1 LHLYGNLV
9 KTYGCQQTINKLVT
23 WGVIVKKS
31 FLVIGAGR
39 FGKSVARTLFELGHD
54 VMVVDNDETIIQ
66 SISNEFTDALTADV
80 SSEASLKALGVRDFD
95 AVVLAIGF
103 DIQASIMAAI
113 LLIEMGA
120 KYIVAKA
127 QTDLHGK
134 VLNKVGV
141 NRVVY
146 PERDMGHKIARS
158 LIAPTIIDMIE
169 LSDDYSVVE
178 VTAPEEMVGKSLVE
192 LDLRAR
198 YGISVIA
205 LRRNNGGKTLIS
217 PAAEDLI
224 EANDIIVAIGENK
237 FLKKL
242 AWV

>member
-1 LHLYGNLV
+1 M
-9 KTYGCQQTINKLVT
+9 
-23 WGVIVKKS
+23 KKS

-39 FGKSVARTLFELGHD
+39 FGKGVVHTLHESGHN
-54 VMVVDNDETIIQ
+54 VMVIDKDETLIQ
-66 SISNEFTDALTADV
+66 QI
-80 SSEASLKALGVRDFD
+80 SSEVTEAISADITSESCIKALGVRDFD

-103 DIQASIMAAI
+103 DVQASIMAAI
-113 LLIEMGA
+113 LLIENEA

-134 VLNKVGV
+134 VLDKIGV

-146 PERDMGHKIARS
+146 PERDMAHKIARS

-169 LSDDYSVVE
+169 LSDEYSVVE
-178 VTAPEEMVGKSLVE
+178 VKAPEEMVGKTLIE
-192 LDLRAR
+192 LNLRAR

-205 LRRNNGGKTLIS
+205 FRRNNGGKTNIS
-217 PAAEDLI
+217 PIAEDVV

-237 FLKKL
+237 HLQKIG
-242 AWV
+242 WV

>member
-1 LHLYGNLV
+1 M
-9 KTYGCQQTINKLVT
+9 
-23 WGVIVKKS
+23 KKS
-31 FLVIGAGR
+31 ILVIGAGR
-39 FGKSVARTLFELGHD
+39 FGKSVAHTLFENGHD
-54 VMVVDNDETIIQ
+54 VMVVDKDEALIQ
-66 SISNEFTDALTADV
+66 QISSEVTDAVSADIT
-80 SSEASLKALGVRDFD
+80 SESCVKALGVRDFD

-113 LLIEMGA
+113 LLIEKEA

-134 VLNKVGV
+134 VLEKIGV
-141 NRVVY
+141 NRVIY

-169 LSDDYSVVE
+169 LSDEYSVVE
-178 VTAPEEMVGKSLVE
+178 VKAPPEMVGKTLLE
-192 LDLRAR
+192 LNLRAR

-205 LRRNNGGKTLIS
+205 FRRNNGSTTNIS
-217 PAAEDLI
+217 PVADDRV

-237 FLKKL
+237 SLHKME
-242 AWV
+242 WV

>member
-1 LHLYGNLV
+1 M
-9 KTYGCQQTINKLVT
+9 
-23 WGVIVKKS
+23 KKS

-39 FGKSVARTLFELGHD
+39 FGKSVAQTIYAAGHD
-54 VMVVDNDETIIQ
+54 VMVVDKDEALIQ
-66 SISNEFTDALTADV
+66 QISSEVTDAITADITSE
-80 SSEASLKALGVRDFD
+80 SSVKALGVRDFD

-113 LLIEMGA
+113 LLIEKEA
-120 KYIVAKA
+120 RYIVAKA

-134 VLNKVGV
+134 VLDKIGV
-141 NRVVY
+141 HRVIY

-178 VTAPEEMVGKSLVE
+178 VKAQPEMIGKTLLE
-192 LDLRAR
+192 LNLRAR

-205 LRRNNGGKTLIS
+205 FRRNNGGKTNIS
-217 PAAEDLI
+217 PVAEDI
-224 EANDIIVAIGENK
+224 VEENDIIVAIGENK
-237 FLKKL
+237 NLQKL
-242 AWV
+242 EWV

>member
-1 LHLYGNLV
+1 M
-9 KTYGCQQTINKLVT
+9 
-23 WGVIVKKS
+23 KKS

-39 FGKSVARTLFELGHD
+39 FGTSVARTLSTLGHD
-54 VMVVDNDETIIQ
+54 VMVVDKDEAIIQ
-66 SISNEFTDALTADV
+66 NISSEFTDAVTADV
-80 SSEASLKALGVRDFD
+80 TSEASLKAIGVRDFD
-95 AVVLAIGF
+95 AAVLAIGF

-113 LLIEMGA
+113 FLVELEA

-178 VTAPEEMVGKSLVE
+178 VTAPDEMVGKTLVG

-205 LRRNNGGKTLIS
+205 LRRNSGGKTVIS
-217 PAAEDLI
+217 PAAEDTI

-237 FLKKL
+237 HLKKL
-242 AWV
+242 EWV

>member
-1 LHLYGNLV
+1 L
-9 KTYGCQQTINKLVT
+9 
-23 WGVIVKKS
+23 KKS

-39 FGKSVARTLFELGHD
+39 FGKSVAQTIYGAGHD
-54 VMVVDNDETIIQ
+54 VMVVDKDETLIQ
-66 SISNEFTDALTADV
+66 LISSEVTDAISADIT
-80 SSEASLKALGVRDFD
+80 SESCVKALGVRDFD

-113 LLIEMGA
+113 LLIEKEA

-134 VLNKVGV
+134 VLDKIGV
-141 NRVVY
+141 NRVIY

-169 LSDDYSVVE
+169 LSEDYSVVE
-178 VTAPEEMVGKSLVE
+178 VKAPPEMVGKTLLE
-192 LDLRAR
+192 LNLRAR

-205 LRRNNGGKTLIS
+205 FRRNNGGKTNIS
-217 PAAEDLI
+217 PVANEI
-224 EANDIIVAIGENK
+224 VEANDIIVAIGENK
-237 FLKKL
+237 SLQKL
-242 AWV
+242 EWI